1 MAPTD
6 PQSSH
11 LEEGMV
17 VTVEPGIYFSVYALQ
32 HFYLPSPIH
41 SQYINTEVLE
51 RYLPVGGVRIEDDL
65 LITSTG
71 YENLTTAPKGDAM
84 LDIIRSGHSGS
95 STSPKRPTTA
105 SRKTNEQEIPLMRAP
120 GISKKVPKP
129 IMVPLA
135 RAATMPAEL
144 KARKS
149 EDFEPYDGPSL
160 FTNFKRSMTTD
171 ENAQRWRQQSMT
183 KDQTTE
189 MGHKPSKT
197 TMKTPA
203 TGPPPSVCGEAS
215 SNLQHVYLSSA
226 LGTLLEVRAKSEA
239 QGLPHCK
246 NCQIL
251 VQTLDRLRQNLGSS
265 PQTSPTQATP
275 PLEKREETPTLL
287 QNKSQDHIISTAT
300 LARAQTFPGNFPAHH
315 SSTRMSPNRDAPQS
329 HARSSPEA
337 LIRRKSGIPGQ
348 NPLVTTIKPVAFP
361 QDLKPFAS
369 TGPHYQTPTSNT
381 HPVPTTEDPY
391 EVARQ
396 QELDSLKLRLKSLE
410 EQARLKARRHE
421 NSIRFNQ
428 RPSTR
433 PSLPILRSD
442 RVQQQP
448 KEYANSS
455 RRQTMPSP

>member
-120 GISKKVPKP
+120 GI
-129 IMVPLA
+129 
-135 RAATMPAEL
+135 
-144 KARKS
+144 
-149 EDFEPYDGPSL
+149 
-160 FTNFKRSMTTD
+160 FKRSMTTD